1 MGDIDWLIRP
11 IAHRGLHDASRG
23 LIENTI
29 PAVEA
34 AIARGYGVEIDVR
47 PAKGGEP
54 VVFHDAA
61 LNRLTTATGSVAAM
75 TPDALRGV
83 AMRGTDARIP
93 TLDELLTQ
101 VAGRAPMLV
110 EIKSDWS
117 GDGAF
122 ATRVAEIMRAHRGHV
137 AAMSFDPALMSA
149 FASAAP
155 KLPRGLVAE
164 RFDNANYW
172 SKLGAVR
179 RFSLRNLLSAARV
192 RPHFIAYDIRALPAF
207 APEFGRRA
215 FGWKILT
222 WTVRTEAER
231 ARAARFADAMIFE
244 GFLPELQ

>member
-23 LIENTI
+23 LIENTM
-29 PAVEA
+29 PAIEA
-34 AIARGYGVEIDVR
+34 AITRGYGVEIDVR
-47 PAKGGEP
+47 PARGGEP
-54 VVFHDAA
+54 VVFHDAT
-61 LNRLTTATGSVAAM
+61 LDRLTTAAGSVAAM

-101 VAGRAPMLV
+101 VADRTPVLV

-117 GDGAF
+117 GVGAF
-122 ATRVAEIMRAHRGHV
+122 AIRVAEIMRAHRGYA
-137 AAMSFDPALMSA
+137 AAMSFDPALMAA
-149 FASAAP
+149 FRKAAP
-155 KLPRGLVAE
+155 ELPRGLVAE
-164 RFDNANYW
+164 RFDNAQCWNR
-172 SKLGAVR
+172 LGAVR
-179 RFSLRNLLSAARV
+179 RFTMRNLFGAVRV

-207 APEFGRRA
+207 APEFGRRM

-231 ARAARFADAMIFE
+231 MRAARYADAIIFE
-244 GFLPELQ
+244 GFRPEVQ